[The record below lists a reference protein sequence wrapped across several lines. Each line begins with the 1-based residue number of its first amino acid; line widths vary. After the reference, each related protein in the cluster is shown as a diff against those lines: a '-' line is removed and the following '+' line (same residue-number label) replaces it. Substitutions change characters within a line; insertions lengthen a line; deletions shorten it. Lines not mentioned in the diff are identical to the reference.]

1 MKDRI
6 IQLLDQA
13 MTALKA
19 NGTLPGD
26 LTVTPQVDRTKDRSH
41 GDYATNLALMLAKPA
56 QKKPREL
63 AELLIAC
70 LPADASIS
78 RTEIAGPGFINF
90 HLDPHWLGQTM
101 LSTARDEH
109 LGVEPAADPES
120 IVVDFSA
127 PNVA

>member
-56 QKKPREL
+56 QKKPRE
-63 AELLIAC
+63 C
-70 LPADASIS
+70 
-78 RTEIAGPGFINF
+78 F
-90 HLDPHWLGQTM
+90 HVR
-101 LSTARDEH
+101 S
-109 LGVEPAADPES
+109 S
-120 IVVDFSA
+120 
-127 PNVA
+127 